1 MNQVLSIIIWSLV
14 IGFVLFLCY
23 KFIVYVFSNDF
34 SNTEAEGYESLAGL
48 TGGALLLLKK
58 YTKNKQLKK
67 KR

>member
-34 SNTEAEGYESLAGL
+34 SDPEAEGYVNMASHI
-48 TGGALLLLKK
+48 GGALLLL
-58 YTKNKQLKK
+58 NRRRRKQYKK